1 MSKKIIFLTV
11 LAALISGSIVF
22 LGFTPKENT
31 TPREVYRVYLA
42 GESIGLIESKDE
54 LEKYIDQEQSHL
66 KEEYKVD
73 KVYAPKDLD
82 IVSEYTYDTKISSA
96 EEIYNKIKDLSPLRS
111 VDIVLQSVA
120 SKRLRKK
127 EKQFIQKINISMF

>member
-96 EEIYNKIKDLSPLRS
+96 EEIYNKIKDLSP
-111 VDIVLQSVA
+111 
-120 SKRLRKK
+120 
-127 EKQFIQKINISMF
+127 FTISGYRFTIGGVEETTEEGETIHTED